1 MACLSGSELQLVDV
15 KLTFL
20 AWRGLVA
27 SPDVMVT
34 SGGATVCLVSGLLD
48 SEIEIASELPF

>member
-1 MACLSGSELQLVDV
+1 MDV

-27 SPDVMVT
+27 SSDVMVT
-34 SGGATVCLVSGLLD
+34 SGGDTVCLVPGLLD
-48 SEIEIASELPF
+48 SEMETTSE